1 MNYKYEIVPDRYMGG
16 KLVIEYYNDK
26 IITKW
31 VLNDLLELIKIIK
44 GQEDTRFSLSVKR
57 ARKWLEEN
65 SPEILL

>member
-1 MNYKYEIVPDRYMGG
+1 MNYKYKIIPDRYIGG
-16 KLVIEYYNDK
+16 KLVVEYLDDK

-31 VLNDLLELIKIIK
+31 VLDDLLELIKIIK
-44 GQEDTRFSLSVKR
+44 EQEDTGFSLSVKR